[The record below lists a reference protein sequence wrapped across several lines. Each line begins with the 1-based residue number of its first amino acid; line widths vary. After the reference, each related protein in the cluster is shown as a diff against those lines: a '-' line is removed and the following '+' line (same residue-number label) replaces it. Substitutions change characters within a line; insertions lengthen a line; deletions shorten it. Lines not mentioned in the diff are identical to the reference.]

1 MKVADKRDKGSCR
14 QQRQGK
20 WQTTE
25 TGNVAD
31 KRDRDGG
38 RQQRQGGWQ
47 THADSNG
54 DREGDRQRQAM
65 GRRQTATETW
75 READTR
81 RQQQNQADRDNTEVG
96 RDSRHTERK
105 SPVKL
110 TG

>member
-1 MKVADKRDKGSCR
+1 MADNRDSEGSGQERQGKLQTTKTGKVAD
-14 QQRQGK
+14 
-20 WQTTE
+20 
-25 TGNVAD
+25 N
-31 KRDRDGG
+31 RDREGG
-38 RQQRQGGWQ
+38 RQKRQGWWQ
-47 THADSNG
+47 THLDSNG

-96 RDSRHTERK
+96 RDSRHRERK